1 MAMRVLRSVMP
12 ASLGTKGFLFGIS
25 WLAFTVHAVSAA
37 TVTLKQNDADSYY
50 ALTDAS
56 RWNGDA
62 ETFPDS
68 ATDYYVGAKQTI
80 RTNPSADIVF
90 GGNSLILGNAA
101 DKASAT
107 FAFRTSKN
115 HGDRILQ
122 FTGDE
127 GLVLGYGILD
137 NWNECCTVVSGKVSV
152 ASTSSRPFVVYAS
165 TKPNQ
170 DKSERKV
177 NCQFEGTLQSGENAS
192 LVFYSAINAEDAAKS
207 CYRILAD
214 ASQYLGMISVCQTS
228 KGVSQSRNRVTLE
241 LGSSD
246 FGGTVKMSRRT
257 TLEPC
262 MLGAVSKVQNLEL
275 NSDAALS
282 LRWDATSQKGAGIAV
297 EGNLNVDGIVEVR
310 PSRLNTSYGES
321 AFAVPVLKAPQ
332 GTSLSAD
339 NFVFIAS
346 VDKDYDEFVL
356 PVVALE
362 VVADEDGRDVLWAV
376 TRPVLQ
382 SAGNDAN
389 GKTCS
394 LCYDQYAPLSNWPN
408 GAEATTEFDY
418 LSQYTIRTPAS
429 VASARF
435 PGHSLVFKSTSGQVS
450 HLALRCPVVEIPD
463 LRIDLSANHFELDFY
478 SGGDTSTNSFAP
490 LGTIA
495 VKGNLKIL
503 SDSAK
508 SKKLYLYPGKKRL
521 IRIDSNISGN
531 GNIDARLAV
540 DEAGE
545 CCHVELA
552 GDNSKWAGICYL
564 TKKPTDDAS
573 YSCLLFREA
582 KNMGGAMESFTWK
595 ALHLGNSGRLHP
607 LQSVTL
613 SEPTR
618 GVYVAGKN
626 CRVEVEG
633 EIEFT
638 LLQRISY
645 EGTLTKTG
653 TGTFALG
660 GGKPLFAGSETLP
673 PTEGKNRLVIA
684 EGSFTPMSSEA
695 FDGVSVSFAEGTR
708 IALRIPDDFE
718 NGIGRWGMA
727 LTNAVSSLELPESGV
742 SVSIPETPPPSMR
755 SFRLPVCTVR
765 ADSAAG
771 LRGKL
776 VLAKRYPYPHHIST
790 LVETENADGTVT
802 FAVVTERSG
811 FVVNVR

>member
-1 MAMRVLRSVMP
+1 MLDKTMVRSLLALFVLCAL
-12 ASLGTKGFLFGIS
+12 ASN
-25 WLAFTVHAVSAA
+25 TVFAG
-37 TVTLKQNDADSYY
+37 TVTLKQSDADSYY
-50 ALTDAS
+50 ALMDAS
-56 RWNGDA
+56 RWNGNSGN
-62 ETFPDS
+62 FPDS
-68 ATDYYVGAKQTI
+68 ATDYYVGSKQTI
-80 RTNPSADIVF
+80 RTKPSEDIVF

-107 FAFRTSKN
+107 FAFRTSKSY
-115 HGDRILQ
+115 GDRILQ

-152 ASTSSRPFVVYAS
+152 ASTLSCPFVVYAG
-165 TKPNQ
+165 TKPDQ
-170 DKSERKV
+170 DKCERKV

-192 LVFYSAINAEDAAKS
+192 LVFYSAINAENAAKS

-241 LGSSD
+241 LGSSN
-246 FGGTVKMSRRT
+246 FGGTLKMSRRT

-275 NSDAALS
+275 NNGAALS

-310 PSRLNTSYGES
+310 PSRHNTSYGES

-362 VVADEDGRDVLWAV
+362 VIADEDGRDVLWAV

-389 GKTCS
+389 TKTCS
-394 LCYDQYAPLSNWPN
+394 FCYDQYAPQSNWPN

-418 LSQYTIRTPAS
+418 LSQYVIRTPAS

-450 HLALRCPVVEIPD
+450 YLALRCPVVEIPD
-463 LRIDLSANHFELDFY
+463 LRVDLSANNFEFDFY
-478 SGGDTSTNSFAP
+478 SGGDTSTNSFASR
-490 LGTIA
+490 GTIA

-508 SKKLYLYPGKKRL
+508 SKKLYLYPGKKGL
-521 IRIDSNISGN
+521 IRIDSDMSGN
-531 GNIDARLAV
+531 GNVDVQMTGTDANSRCYL
-540 DEAGE
+540 
-545 CCHVELA
+545 ELA

-564 TKKPTDDAS
+564 SKKPTDDAS
-573 YSCLLFREA
+573 YSCLLFREP
-582 KNMGGAMESFTWK
+582 KNLGGAMESFTWK

-626 CRVEVEG
+626 CQVEVEDG
-633 EIEFT
+633 IEFT
-638 LLQRISY
+638 LLQRICY

-684 EGSFTPMSSEA
+684 EGAFTPMSSEA
-695 FDGVSVSFAEGTR
+695 FEGVSVSFAEGTR

-718 NGIGRWGMA
+718 NGVGRWGMV
-727 LTNAVSSLELPESGV
+727 LTNALSSLDLPESGV
-742 SVSIPETPPPSMR
+742 VVSIPESPSPTLR
-755 SFRLPVCTVR
+755 NFRVPICTVR
-765 ADSAAG
+765 ADNAPA

-776 VLAKRYPYPHHIST
+776 LLAKRYPYSHHIST
-790 LVETENADGTVT
+790 LVEMENTDGTVT
-802 FAVVTERSG
+802 FSVVTERSG
-811 FVVNVR
+811 FVVNIR

>member
-25 WLAFTVHAVSAA
+25 WLAFSVHAVSAA
-37 TVTLKQNDADSYY
+37 TANFIKGYDGASALVT
-50 ALTDAS
+50 AS
-56 RWNGDA
+56 AWEGGS
-62 ETFPDS
+62 EIFPDP
-68 ATDYYVGAKQTI
+68 AVDYYVGKDMTVKTD
-80 RTNPSADIVF
+80 RTRDITF
-90 GGNSLILGNAA
+90 SGRSLIIGDNG
-101 DKASAT
+101 
-107 FAFRTSKN
+107 KN
-115 HGDRILQ
+115 HYAVLALLTADSYGDRVLE
-122 FTGDE
+122 FTGE
-127 GLVLGYGILD
+127 GGLVLNRGALD
-137 NWNECCTVVSGKVSV
+137 NYNACCTVVSGKVTV
-152 ASTSSRPFVVYAS
+152 ASTADRPFIVYSGTAPKFANS
-165 TKPNQ
+165 ARDANMQ
-170 DKSERKV
+170 L
-177 NCQFEGTLQSGENAS
+177 EGVLLSGESAMLS
-192 LVFYSAINAEDAAKS
+192 FYSATKGENVTKTN
-207 CYRILAD
+207 YRVLSD
-214 ASQYLGMISVCQTS
+214 ASQFKGTILAAQTS
-228 KGVSQSRNRVTLE
+228 NGTSTSRNRIFME
-241 LGSSD
+241 MAGGE
-246 FGGTVKMSRRT
+246 FGGKMQMESRT
-257 TLEPC
+257 TLE
-262 MLGAVSKVQNLEL
+262 VLEPGSVL
-275 NSDAALS
+275 TMKGLSLKRGSALS
-282 LRWDATSQKGAGIAV
+282 LRWDTVSNKGCGIAV
-297 EGNLNVDGIVEVR
+297 EDSLTIAGPVEVR
-310 PSRLNTSYGES
+310 PSRLNASYDDDGFS
-321 AFAVPVLKAPQ
+321 VALLKAPQ
-332 GTSLSAD
+332 GVSLSAD
-339 NFVFIAS
+339 DFVFIAS
-346 VDKDYDEFVL
+346 VENDVDEFIT
-356 PVVALE
+356 PVVFLE
-362 VVADEDGRDVLWAV
+362 VVADADGRDVLWAKSLPIK
-376 TRPVLQ
+376 R
-382 SAGNDAN
+382 SGAGDV
-389 GKTCS
+389 KTSTCS
-394 LCYDQYAPLSNWPN
+394 FCYDSTAPASNWPE
-408 GAEATTEFDY
+408 GKVAEPEYDY
-418 LSQYTIRTPAS
+418 
-429 VASARF
+429 VASHSIRSLEKTGATAVF
-435 PGHSLVFKSTSGQVS
+435 PGHSLTFKPTSSTR
-450 HLALRCPVVEIPD
+450 LALLCPSLVVPD
-463 LRIDLSANHFELDFY
+463 FRIDLSGDNVVLDNY
-478 SGGDTSTNSFAP
+478 GNGDKTINPFATR
-490 LGTIA
+490 GTIA
-495 VKGNLKIL
+495 ISGKMKIL
-503 SDSAK
+503 SDSGK
-508 SKKLYLYPGKKRL
+508 SKKLLIYPGNKGL
-521 IRIDSNISGN
+521 IRIDSDMSGN
-531 GNIDARLAV
+531 GNV
-540 DEAGE
+540 DVQMTGTEANSR
-545 CCHVELA
+545 CYLELA
-552 GDNSKWAGICYL
+552 GDKSKWAGICYL

-684 EGSFTPMSSEA
+684 EGAFTPMSSEA

-727 LTNAVSSLELPESGV
+727 LTNAFSSLELPESGV

-776 VLAKRYPYPHHIST
+776 VLAKRHPYPHHIST